1 MFVHSRCGSVGIR
14 GGRCCRGQGSWH
26 DWLRQDSCKLLGL
39 LSTAIAR
46 GMYLSLDLDCLWQDD
61 GQLSPVELCYR
72 AKSRAQLMMLMH
84 RRAMRQRRSVDIVVL
99 VEGLALVDS
108 DSLDLYSRCPA
119 SASPEHSSETE
130 GQSGRIRHCRQFSL
144 ILRRKGSFGATVTS
158 VHPCSTHQLTHSIP
172 QFVVGQGARGDGGRG
187 TLRDCRAKSRSMPN
201 VCWTAS
207 HTRQHHALSDLEG
220 RGAPYR
226 RRIPCQRRLRRPFRR
241 TQTATCRALAPPC
254 QIRDVKRAKR

>member
-1 MFVHSRCGSVGIR
+1 MSRVSQPGTLIR
-14 GGRCCRGQGSWH
+14 DRGAEWAHTTLPTIQ
-26 DWLRQDSCKLLGL
+26 
-39 LSTAIAR
+39 
-46 GMYLSLDLDCLWQDD
+46 LDLAEEGIVRRNSHLCPSLQHTSAHSFDP
-61 GQLSPVELCYR
+61 PVCGGPGG
-72 AKSRAQLMMLMH
+72 
-84 RRAMRQRRSVDIVVL
+84 
-99 VEGLALVDS
+99 EGGW
-108 DSLDLYSRCPA
+108 RC
-119 SASPEHSSETE
+119 S
-130 GQSGRIRHCRQFSL
+130 
-144 ILRRKGSFGATVTS
+144 
-158 VHPCSTHQLTHSIP
+158 
-172 QFVVGQGARGDGGRG
+172 